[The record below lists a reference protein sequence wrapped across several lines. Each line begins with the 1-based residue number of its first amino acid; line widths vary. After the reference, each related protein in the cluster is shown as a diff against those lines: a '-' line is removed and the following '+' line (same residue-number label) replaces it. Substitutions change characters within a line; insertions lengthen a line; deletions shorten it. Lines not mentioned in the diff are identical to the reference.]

1 MPVARDS
8 RLVAAGLDVDVT
20 RYARF
25 GLTYSGQFA
34 TKALDHAVKGSLTL
48 RF

>member
-1 MPVARDS
+1 MNVSSPRIDI
-8 RLVAAGLDVDVT
+8 DVT

-25 GLTYSGQFA
+25 GVAYSGQFA
-34 TKALDHAVKGSLTL
+34 GSAQDHAITGSLTL